1 MGAINKTT
9 LKYECPKLAKKS
21 HKYKCPSCD
30 KDVIFRNGKIK
41 QPHYAHKK
49 SDNPCYY
56 YDRPSESQIH
66 KDAKMLMKMLLENK
80 TTMSFFRT
88 CNHCDEP
95 KTAHILDIT
104 PSLYDN
110 THAVIEY
117 KFHYNNSNRS
127 ADVALIESDNI
138 RYIFEICYKN
148 KTKEENRPEPWLEI
162 DAENL
167 IKYINNKDHQK
178 IEIECK
184 RDYKCECCVN
194 METLNQQN
202 NYKLLEWMRTKER
215 WMLTKEKEQKEQETE
230 MRELFNMGKEDERTI
245 QKQYKIELERE
256 QERVE
261 IELFNKQMDLER
273 EQERVERERLKK
285 HMDLERE
292 QKLKINK
299 RIEDL
304 CKNIIRKKY

>member
-1 MGAINKTT
+1 MSYHFSMGAINKTT

-66 KDAKMLMKMLLENK
+66 KDAKMLMKMLLDNK

-95 KTAHILDIT
+95 KTTHILDIT

-127 ADVALIESDNI
+127 ADVALIETDNI

-162 DAENL
+162 EAENL
-167 IKYINNKDHQK
+167 IKYINNNDNTKK

-202 NYKLLEWMRTKER
+202 HYIMIEWMRTKEK
-215 WMLTKEKEQKEQETE
+215 WMRTKENEQENE

-245 QKQYKIELERE
+245 QTQYKIELERE
-256 QERVE
+256 NER
-261 IELFNKQMDLER
+261 LER
-273 EQERVERERLKK
+273 ERERKRNTRIN
-285 HMDLERE
+285 DEYTR
-292 QKLKINK
+292 KLFSQNTKCSTCKI
-299 RIEDL
+299 IG
-304 CKNIIRKKY
+304 CKCVKITSFFKIK